1 MVASTCGAD
10 GTGVGE
16 TGGPGDWE
24 GYMAR
29 VHIDPN
35 RFDAV
40 VFDMDGVVTDTAG
53 VHSAAWKRLFDD
65 FLQERAKRAGEPFQ
79 PFTQEDYLRHVD
91 GRSRED
97 GVAGFLSSRGIEL
110 PWDEETATTAGE
122 TVTGLGRRKNGYFLD
137 AIADGVR
144 TYPSTVALVHTLHG
158 AGVATAVISASRN
171 LAAVLEG
178 AGIADLF
185 PVSVDGQTAA
195 DLGIPGK
202 PNPAVFLEAARR
214 LSVTPARTAV
224 VEDAVA
230 GVAAA
235 RQGEFGLVIG
245 VDRGGNR
252 DLLAEAGADI
262 VVADLAEVAVGVNGG
277 EGTSG

>member
-1 MVASTCGAD
+1 
-10 GTGVGE
+10 
-16 TGGPGDWE
+16 
-24 GYMAR
+24 MAR

-65 FLQERAKRAGEPFQ
+65 FLQERAKREGEPFQ

-97 GVAGFLSSRGIEL
+97 GVAGFLSSREIEL
-110 PWDEETATTAGE
+110 PWDEEAATTSGE
-122 TVTGLGRRKNGYFLD
+122 TVTGLGQRKNVYFLD
-137 AIADGVR
+137 AISDGVR

-262 VVADLAEVAVGVNGG
+262 VVADLAEVAVGVSGG

>member
-1 MVASTCGAD
+1 
-10 GTGVGE
+10 
-16 TGGPGDWE
+16 
-24 GYMAR
+24 MAR
-29 VHIDPN
+29 VHIDPD

-65 FLQERAKRAGEPFQ
+65 FLQERAKRACEPFQ

-97 GVAGFLSSRGIEL
+97 GVAGFLSSREIEL
-110 PWDEETATTAGE
+110 PWDEEAATTSGE